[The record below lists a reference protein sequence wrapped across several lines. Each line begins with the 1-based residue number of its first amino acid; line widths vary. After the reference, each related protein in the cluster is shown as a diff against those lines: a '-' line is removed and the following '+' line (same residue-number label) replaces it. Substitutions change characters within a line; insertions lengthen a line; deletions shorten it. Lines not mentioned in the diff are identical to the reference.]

1 MIKLLSKLRTRTT
14 HRNTKKPQGIASTP
28 VSLRSAVVNL
38 LVSGSA
44 AGGVSADTMTAGTVF
59 GRWLFIQNIHTLRP
73 QITGLYKPHDSAESY
88 MNTADSALLP
98 LAVRYTTSINVS
110 LRCIMSLLYITLYIV
125 QSFVHCTNNK
135 VELDTSVVY
144 GGGR

>member
-44 AGGVSADTMTAGTVF
+44 VGRVSAGTVTASTVF
-59 GRWLFIQNIHTLRP
+59 GRWLLIQSIHTLHP
-73 QITGLYKPHDSAESY
+73 QITSLYKLHDSTESY
-88 MNTADSALLP
+88 TSTADSALLP
-98 LAVRYTTSINVS
+98 SAVHCTTSLNVS
-110 LRCIMSLLYITLYIV
+110 LRCIMSLLHITLYIV
-125 QSFVHCTNNK
+125 QNFVHCTKNK
-135 VELDTSVVY
+135 MELDTSAVS
-144 GGGR
+144 GGSQ